1 MKKKLAKT
9 KCTVK
14 LRKSEYHNEWYL
26 IIESYPVFKGGSD
39 KPQRIIEAANRSI
52 TTPIWDK
59 TRTTRASTDGA
70 KTFKPKRDSNG
81 IIQCRSDLDM
91 GACIYADGMRSVRQ
105 REFDNADLYTDK
117 EAELLE
123 QNYKQKEDFIAY
135 FKKVSVERHARS
147 SESIRVNWNRVY
159 ELLKIFNSNEPLL
172 FSQMTTGKTEEFR
185 RFILTAPQGGN
196 KKGTISHNTAATYFS
211 IFKAGL
217 HQAFVDSYFTVDI
230 SAKVKGITEQETRR
244 EHLTNDELNLLSE
257 TPCERPVMKNAAL
270 FSALTGLRHSDIQKL
285 TWGEMQVIRIPKSA
299 QTDTDNPEQ
308 TQAEEEIQYRI
319 NFTQKKTKG
328 IEYMPIP
335 EQAYQLCGEPRNS
348 EQLVF
353 EDLPD
358 PSWIS
363 SPLKRWIKSAGIT
376 RNITFHCFRHTYATL
391 QLSGGTDIY
400 TVSKMLGH
408 TNVKTTQIYG
418 KVVDEK
424 KQQAANTIKI
434 KTNQK

>member
-26 IIESYPVFKGGSD
+26 ILESYPVFKNGTD
-39 KPQRIIEAANRSI
+39 KPQRIIEALNRTI

-59 TRTTRASTDGA
+59 SRTTRASTDGA

-81 IIQCRSDLDM
+81 IIQCRSDLDIR
-91 GACIYADGMRSVRQ
+91 ACVYADGVRSLRQ

-135 FKKVSVERHARS
+135 FKKISIERHARS
-147 SESIRVNWNRVY
+147 SESIRVNWKRVH
-159 ELLKIFNSNEPLL
+159 ELLLQFNNNEPLL
-172 FSQMTTGKTEEFR
+172 FSQVNIGKIEEFR
-185 RFILTAPQGGN
+185 RYIFTAPCGGN

-230 SAKVKGITEQETRR
+230 SAKVKGIAEQETRR
-244 EHLTNDELNLLSE
+244 EHLTNDELNLLSD
-257 TPCERPVMKNAAL
+257 TKCERPVLKNAAL

-285 TWGEMQVIRIPKSA
+285 TWEELQVIRIPKTA
-299 QTDTDNPEQ
+299 KTD
-308 TQAEEEIQYRI
+308 EEIQYRI

-335 EQAYQLCGEPRNS
+335 EQAYQLCGEPRNP
-348 EQLVF
+348 ENLVF

-363 SPLKRWIKSAGIT
+363 GPLKRWIKSAGIT

>member
-59 TRTTRASTDGA
+59 TRTTRASIDGA

-81 IIQCRSDLDM
+81 IIQCRSDLDIR
-91 GACIYADGMRSVRQ
+91 ACIYADGVRGLRQ

-135 FKKVSVERHARS
+135 FKKVSIERHARS

-159 ELLKIFNSNEPLL
+159 ELLKIFNNKEPLL
-172 FSQMTTGKTEEFR
+172 FSQVNIGKIEEFR
-185 RFILTAPQGGN
+185 RYILSAPCGGK

-257 TPCERPVMKNAAL
+257 TKCERPVLKNAAL

-285 TWGEMQVIRIPKSA
+285 TWEELQVIRIPKTA
-299 QTDTDNPEQ
+299 KTD
-308 TQAEEEIQYRI
+308 EEIQYRI

-335 EQAYQLCGEPRNS
+335 EQAYQLCGEPRNP
-348 EQLVF
+348 EKLVF

-363 SPLKRWIKSAGIT
+363 GPLKRWIKSAGIT

-424 KQQAANTIKI
+424 KQQAANTIQI